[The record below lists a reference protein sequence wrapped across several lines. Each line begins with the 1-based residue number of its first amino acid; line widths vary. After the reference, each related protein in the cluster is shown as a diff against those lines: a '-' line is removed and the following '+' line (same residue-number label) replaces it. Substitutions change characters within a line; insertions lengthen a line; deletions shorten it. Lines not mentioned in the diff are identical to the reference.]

1 MKSLI
6 CHVILIGRTV
16 RFRRMCF
23 KSSLPRS
30 YFIKDETSKAMTLAV
45 KGIDCRRSVKRRI
58 ASCSFVLQRGE
69 ALQIVGKNGSGKTS
83 LLRTLA
89 GLLPHQPGQIQWEGH
104 CVTKIPHFK
113 THILYLGHR
122 LAMQPYLTVFENL
135 QLFLARRDLFSGK
148 KVTIKRW
155 KSLSHQR
162 IQQALTTF
170 SLINQC
176 DTITGTL
183 SAGQQRRLV
192 LTTLLLSPAP
202 FWLLDEPFT
211 ALDQSGMQLILR
223 LMRLH
228 LQRQGYLLMS
238 SHQLIDDS
246 SLSFKK
252 IFLS

>member
-1 MKSLI
+1 M
-6 CHVILIGRTV
+6 
-16 RFRRMCF
+16 
-23 KSSLPRS
+23 LPI
-30 YFIKDETSKAMTLAV
+30 YKQ
-45 KGIDCRRSVKRRI
+45 RI
-58 ASCSFVLQRGE
+58 TPPCSFVLQRGE

-89 GLLPHQPGQIQWEGH
+89 GLLPHQGGQIQWEGH
-104 CVTKIPHFK
+104 CVTQIPHFK

-122 LAMQPYLTVFENL
+122 LAMQLHLTVFDNL
-135 QLFLARRDLFSGK
+135 QLFLARRDLFSAK
-148 KVTIKRW
+148 KITMKRR
-155 KSLSHQR
+155 KSMWRQR

-192 LTTLLLSPAP
+192 LSTLLLTPAP

-211 ALDQSGMQLILR
+211 ALDQSGMQLIIR
-223 LMRLH
+223 FLMRIH

-246 SLSFKK
+246 SF
-252 IFLS
+252 FLS